1 MKYNIYLYIL
11 IFTRITHALF
21 EANKYTTHI
30 NLKRG
35 KQQKRREAFWIR
47 DLN

>member
-1 MKYNIYLYIL
+1 MKYNIYIL

-35 KQQKRREAFWIR
+35 KTAEET
-47 DLN
+47 